1 MAPNSTALPRGCYVF
16 LHVGLGPSREQE
28 ANGDG
33 LLVDDGERFHLRED
47 IWIERLDESTSTNIQ
62 RACEPPHYDLDK
74 VIRDRQLYAFVMQIP
89 SPQRTRY
96 DGLQILRSVISLSRL
111 VKPTSTGDRYCAQ
124 VMHFGLRDSQVLSI
138 EFRGVSLDVTLGP
151 NSRDWLTRRDGEE
164 LRRLMPWASED
175 KKMHER
181 VHRAYWNHEYAMRS
195 NTVDIRWMF
204 VVEGLDALINTGR
217 AKCEYQFRIRV
228 KKLADYLRIFS
239 TPITPEELTKAYKIR
254 SKLVHTEKFLY
265 GLDEILP
272 CIEHN
277 ALYEKLEAVLR
288 ITVRT
293 ALLDETFG
301 NSFET
306 EASVASRW
314 NV

>member
-1 MAPNSTALPRGCYVF
+1 
-16 LHVGLGPSREQE
+16 
-28 ANGDG
+28 
-33 LLVDDGERFHLRED
+33 
-47 IWIERLDESTSTNIQ
+47 
-62 RACEPPHYDLDK
+62 
-74 VIRDRQLYAFVMQIP
+74 
-89 SPQRTRY
+89 
-96 DGLQILRSVISLSRL
+96 
-111 VKPTSTGDRYCAQ
+111 
-124 VMHFGLRDSQVLSI
+124 
-138 EFRGVSLDVTLGP
+138 
-151 NSRDWLTRRDGEE
+151 
-164 LRRLMPWASED
+164 
-175 KKMHER
+175 
-181 VHRAYWNHEYAMRS
+181 MRS